1 MPKVWSMNT
10 TIRNPERITDMLKVL
25 KPLEGLKF
33 NKETQKL
40 HFRGQIQN
48 KYYMPN
54 DTPRDLKLQYEDTT
68 PFDDDS
74 TNIIYTTTKDQDL
87 RGRTAVAM
95 LNKTGLAIALQA
107 HPNVIITP
115 LGKSLLDNTISLQ
128 EFYFR
133 FFLKWQL
140 PNPIEDGYQDFNIQP
155 FIALLHVIN
164 LVNQKELERQNKAKG
179 ISRNEFQLFIPSLI
193 DYNNIEQ
200 TATNIINYRDDLAQA
215 IDKTIFFN
223 TKITNI
229 AQEIFADDLKKDG
242 DLEKKIRNLKDY
254 TDSAIRYFR
263 TTGLIYYR
271 GNGYYIDIAPTRI
284 QEVKRLLDTYTGEAL
299 EFEIKDDY
307 INYLS
312 DINLPQLPWENKGD
326 LIAIYNQLVDT
337 IQAHL
342 YHIKTHYPSYNKTYN
357 YQQLAL
363 DINENTQTINQKIA
377 ILRET
382 VKTLTNDKKIYEE
395 RNLENLPSYIDELSI
410 LATRKKASGDKD
422 PLKLEKFTA
431 LSLMALDDADEIKPN
446 YSMGDDGEPLFTA
459 SGNKPDIECFYKTF
473 NLIVEV
479 TLLKQRDQWMNEGQP
494 VMRHLRDFE
503 NNNPDKI
510 AYCLFIAPLLHR
522 DTMNTFWGSVKHEY
536 EGKTQK
542 IIPLTIEQYNKILQM
557 ALNLNNQDTRISH
570 TYIRNL
576 LENIS
581 DISECTDSTQWYDH
595 INRKLEE
602 IL

>member
-10 TIRNPERITDMLKVL
+10 TVRNPERITDMLKVL
-25 KPLEGLKF
+25 KPLEGSEF
-33 NKETQKL
+33 NKETQRL

-54 DTPRDLKLQYEDTT
+54 DTPPNLKLQYEDTT
-68 PFDDDS
+68 PFDEDS
-74 TNIIYTTTKDQDL
+74 TDIIYATTRDQDL

-107 HPNVIITP
+107 HPSVAITP
-115 LGKSLLDNTISLQ
+115 LGNALLDSTISLQ

-164 LVNQKELERQNKAKG
+164 LVNQKELARQNKAKG

-200 TATNIINYRDDLAQA
+200 TATNIIDYRDELAQES
-215 IDKTIFFN
+215 DKIGFFN
-223 TKITNI
+223 KVLTKI
-229 AQEIFADDLKKDG
+229 AQEVFSDELKKDG
-242 DLEKKIRNLKDY
+242 DLDKKIRNLKDY

-284 QEVKRLLDTYTGEAL
+284 QEVKRLLDTYTGESL
-299 EFEIKDDY
+299 EFETKEDY

-312 DINLPQLPWENKGD
+312 DINLPQLPWENKSD

-342 YHIKTHYPSYNKTYN
+342 HHIKTHYPSYNKTYN
-357 YQQLAL
+357 YQHLAL
-363 DINENTQTINQKIA
+363 DTNEDIQVINQKIV

-395 RNLENLPSYIDELSI
+395 RNLENLSSYIDELNV

-459 SGNKPDIECFYKTF
+459 SGNKPDIECFYKAF
-473 NLIVEV
+473 NLIAEV
-479 TLLKQRDQWMNEGQP
+479 TLLKQRDQWINEGQP

-503 NNNPDKI
+503 DAHPNKPS
-510 AYCLFIAPLLHR
+510 YCLFIAPVLHQ
-522 DTMNTFWGSVKHEY
+522 DTMNTFWFSVKYEY
-536 EGKTQK
+536 QGRSQK
-542 IIPLTIEQYNKILQM
+542 IIPLTIEQYNKILKI
-557 ALNLNNQDTRISH
+557 ALELNNRGTRILH
-570 TYIRNL
+570 TYIKNL

-581 DISECTDSTQWYDH
+581 DISECTDSTQWYEH
-595 INRKLEE
+595 INSKLE
-602 IL
+602 LL